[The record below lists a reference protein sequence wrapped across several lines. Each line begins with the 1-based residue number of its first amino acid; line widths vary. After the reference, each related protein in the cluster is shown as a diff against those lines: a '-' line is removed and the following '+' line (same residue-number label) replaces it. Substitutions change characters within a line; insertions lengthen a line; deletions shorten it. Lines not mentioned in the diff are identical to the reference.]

1 MLYIPKIDREE
12 GILDGVIDIH
22 CHAGPC
28 IFAKDLDEI
37 ELAKI
42 MKSVGYR
49 GVLFKQHL
57 LGANRI
63 EYVRQAVPGIEIFG
77 GITLN
82 HYVGG
87 LNPYAVASCITFGG
101 KEVKFPNVH
110 AQHHLNVFGK
120 GGYAA
125 IGIDRADSASIAE
138 KIEQMTKGITIFDEK
153 EKLLPEVHTILELV
167 AEADIG
173 VETGHLAPKESMA
186 LIKAAKQAGV
196 KKIWITHVNWYSL
209 FQYSPEDIVELA
221 DQGALIEVTAAF
233 SIPSYEAEKEFKYTA
248 QIIKAVG
255 AHRCI
260 MGTDFGSG
268 GRYNPIEGMRIFI
281 RTMMREGIKKDE
293 IDLMT
298 KENPAVVLGL

>member
-1 MLYIPKIDREE
+1 MLYIPKRDKEE

-28 IFAKDLDEI
+28 IFEKDLDEI
-37 ELAKI
+37 ELAK
-42 MKSVGYR
+42 MMRSVGYR

-77 GITLN
+77 GIALN

-110 AQHHLNVFGK
+110 AQHHLNVFG

-125 IGIDRADSASIAE
+125 IGIERAGSGSMAE
-138 KIEQMTKGITIFDEK
+138 KIEQMAKGITIFDEK

-173 VETGHLAPKESMA
+173 VETGHLTLKESMA

-196 KKIWITHVNWYSL
+196 KKIWITHANWYSL
-209 FQYSPEDIVELA
+209 FQYSPEDLVELA
-221 DQGALIEVTAAF
+221 DQGALIEVAAAYA
-233 SIPSYEAEKEFKYTA
+233 IPSYEAEKEFKYTA

-260 MGTDFGSG
+260 MATDFGSG

-293 IDLMT
+293 IDIMA
-298 KENPAVVLGL
+298 KENPAIVLGL

>member
-1 MLYIPKIDREE
+1 MFYIPKIDIEE

-28 IFAKDLDEI
+28 IFAKDWDEI

-42 MKSVGYR
+42 MRSVGYR

-77 GITLN
+77 GIALN

-110 AQHHLNVFGK
+110 AQHHLNAFPK
-120 GGYAA
+120 GGYDA
-125 IGIDRADSASIAE
+125 IGIKRVGSASMAE
-138 KIEQMTKGITIFDEK
+138 KIEKMTKGITIFDEK
-153 EKLLPEVHTILELV
+153 EKLLSEVHTILELA

-196 KKIWITHVNWYSL
+196 KKIWITHVNWYHL

-221 DQGALIEVTAAF
+221 NQDALIEVTSAF
-233 SIPSYEAEKEFKYTA
+233 SEKEVKYTA

-260 MGTDFGSG
+260 MGSDLGSG
-268 GRYNPIEGMRIFI
+268 GFCNPIEGMRIFI
-281 RTMMREGIKKDE
+281 RAMMREGIKKDE
-293 IDLMT
+293 IDIMT

>member
-1 MLYIPKIDREE
+1 MFYIPKIDIEE

-42 MKSVGYR
+42 MRSVGYR

-77 GITLN
+77 GIALN

-110 AQHHLNVFGK
+110 AQHHLNAFPK
-120 GGYAA
+120 GGYDA
-125 IGIDRADSASIAE
+125 IGIKRVGSASMAE
-138 KIEQMTKGITIFDEK
+138 KIEKMTKGITIFDEK
-153 EKLLPEVHTILELV
+153 EKLLSEVHTILELA

-196 KKIWITHVNWYSL
+196 KKIWITHVNWYHL

-221 DQGALIEVTAAF
+221 NQDALIEVTSAF
-233 SIPSYEAEKEFKYTA
+233 SEKEVKYTA
-248 QIIKAVG
+248 QIIKTVG

-260 MGTDFGSG
+260 MGSDLGSG
-268 GRYNPIEGMRIFI
+268 GFCNPIEGMRLFI
-281 RTMMREGIKKDE
+281 RAMMREGIKKDE
-293 IDLMT
+293 IDIMT

>member
-1 MLYIPKIDREE
+1 MLYIPKRDKEE

-28 IFAKDLDEI
+28 IFEKDLDEI
-37 ELAKI
+37 ELAK
-42 MKSVGYR
+42 MMRSVGYR

-63 EYVRQAVPGIEIFG
+63 EYVRQSVPGIEIFG
-77 GITLN
+77 GVALN

-87 LNPYAVASCITFGG
+87 LNPYAVAACITFGG

-110 AQHHLNVFGK
+110 AQHHLNVFG

-125 IGIDRADSASIAE
+125 IGIKRTGSASIEE
-138 KIEQMTKGITIFDEK
+138 KLEKMIKGITIFDEK
-153 EKLLPEVHTILELV
+153 EKLLPEVHTILELA

-173 VETGHLAPKESMA
+173 VETGHLTPKESMA

-196 KKIWITHVNWYSL
+196 KKIWATHANWYSL
-209 FQYSPEDIVELA
+209 FQYSPEDLVELA
-221 DQGALIEVTAAF
+221 DQGALIEVAAAYA
-233 SIPSYEAEKEFKYTA
+233 IPSYEAEKEFKYSA
-248 QIIKAVG
+248 QIIKTVG
-255 AHRCI
+255 AQRCI
-260 MGTDFGSG
+260 MSTDFGTG
-268 GRYNPIEGMRIFI
+268 GRYNPIEAMRVFI

-293 IDLMT
+293 IDIMA
-298 KENPAVVLGL
+298 KENPASVLGL